1 MLYNIHTRS
10 WDTEILRALDI
21 PIALLPDVRDS
32 SGVFGTT
39 APGHFDGVPIP
50 IGGVIGDQQ
59 GALFGQACFT
69 PGVVKNTY
77 GTGSFV
83 LMHSGA
89 QPVTASHGLLST
101 IAWGLHGVL
110 TYALEG
116 SIFSTGSAMQWLRD
130 ELQILQSAA
139 ESERLAASVPD
150 THGVYFVPA
159 FTGLGSPHWDMYAR
173 GLLIGLTRGTNRAH
187 IVRAAL
193 EAMAYQTCDVVNSMV
208 AAAGVPVSV
217 VRVDGGA
224 AVNDLAMQ
232 FQSDMLQVPVQRPQV
247 VETTALG
254 AAYLAGLAVGYW
266 ESQDQIAANWRLDR
280 TYTPQMSVAHRDRLY
295 RGWQEAVHRSRA
307 WATEASA

>member
-1 MLYNIHTRS
+1 
-10 WDTEILRALDI
+10 
-21 PIALLPDVRDS
+21 
-32 SGVFGTT
+32 
-39 APGHFDGVPIP
+39 
-50 IGGVIGDQQ
+50 
-59 GALFGQACFT
+59 
-69 PGVVKNTY
+69 
-77 GTGSFV
+77 
-83 LMHSGA
+83 
-89 QPVTASHGLLST
+89 
-101 IAWGLHGVL
+101 
-110 TYALEG
+110 
-116 SIFSTGSAMQWLRD
+116 MQWLRD
-130 ELQILQSAA
+130 ELQILQSTA
-139 ESERLAASVPD
+139 ESERLAASVSD

-173 GLLIGLTRGTNRAH
+173 GLLIGLTRGTSRAH

-232 FQSDMLQVPVQRPQV
+232 FQSDMLQAPVQRPQV

-295 RGWQEAVHRSRA
+295 RGWQEAVRRSRA
-307 WATEASA
+307 WATEAAT